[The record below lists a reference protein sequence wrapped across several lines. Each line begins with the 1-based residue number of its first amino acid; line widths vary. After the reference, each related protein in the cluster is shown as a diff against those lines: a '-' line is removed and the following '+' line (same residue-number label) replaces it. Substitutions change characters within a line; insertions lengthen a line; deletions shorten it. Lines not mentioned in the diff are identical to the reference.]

1 LRSEPR
7 SKCAAG
13 QAGAPDK
20 LSSIQSR
27 KIKFMYSGLFAMIL
41 RKVNGY
47 LVIFAGLKQA
57 LTGSDYYNN

>member
-1 LRSEPR
+1 
-7 SKCAAG
+7 
-13 QAGAPDK
+13 
-20 LSSIQSR
+20 
-27 KIKFMYSGLFAMIL
+27 MYSGLFAMIL